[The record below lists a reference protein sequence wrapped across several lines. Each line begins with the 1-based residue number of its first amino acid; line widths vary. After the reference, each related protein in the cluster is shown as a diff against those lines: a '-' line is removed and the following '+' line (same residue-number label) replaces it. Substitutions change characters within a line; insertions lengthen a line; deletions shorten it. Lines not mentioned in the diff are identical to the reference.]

1 MLSRLFRDLRGGPL
15 AAATVALLLA
25 LPAASASARELRVGV
40 APALPPGATLVAADA
55 SVRSLQITIT
65 LAPRDPGALSSYA
78 DGVSSPG
85 DADFRHFL
93 TTSEFRAHFAQTRA
107 TVRAVERSLR
117 AHGLKPGSLDASGL
131 ALTVRASSGA
141 IERAFKLTL
150 SEVRLR
156 DGHDAIFNVQAP
168 AVDARIAGAVQ
179 AVLGLSTLYPAQSTV
194 ARGSSNPLLAARAR
208 AASVRT
214 RVDTGG
220 PQPCSQAVDDAP
232 GSGGYTADQIAS
244 HYDFSPLY
252 EAGDKGQ
259 GVTMA
264 VYELEPDA
272 PSDIRAYE
280 NCYGL
285 HTKVSYVKVDGG
297 SGTGAGSGEAALD
310 IDQIIGLAPKVNLLV
325 YQGPNSNS
333 GTGPYNTYAAIA
345 DQDKASVVSTSWGN
359 CEPEETLAQAQSEGT
374 VFEQMAVQGQ
384 TLVAAAGDSGS
395 QDCWIGGAGG
405 DSNNSLE
412 VDDPS
417 GQPFVTGVGG
427 TSLELGVFNIGGNGN
442 QTYPIANPNET
453 VWNNSYPG
461 LQYAATWGIAP
472 GAGGGGISAFWP
484 MPAYQSA
491 AATAAPWL
499 NVENSE
505 SSGTNCGAAAGS
517 YCREVPDVSADADPM
532 DGYMTYWNGQGS
544 GGNGALSGWQSIGG
558 TSASTPLWAA
568 VFALAEASRACA
580 GNLIGF
586 ANPALYALASS
597 SQSAYASYFND
608 VTNDAIN
615 PAGDDNDLS
624 ASGNT
629 AGLYEAGTGYDMA
642 TGLGTPNAA
651 NLAPA
656 LCREALQ
663 VQAAGVKQSFLDA
676 GVSVKVSASL
686 PAGQSGNV
694 IYTAKHL
701 PAGLRINATTGVV
714 SGKIT
719 LPGVY
724 DTVFGASVSGGV
736 VGARSYV
743 WTVANRPGASKLSL
757 ADTRTGRPLLAF
769 TLSAGHNESALHSV
783 LVELP
788 AGVSLRRPVR
798 GITVT
803 GAAGNNV
810 PHRFSVV
817 HGELLITFTPSHSP
831 DRIVFSTGAL
841 SSQGG
846 LLAGS
851 VTPVTLVLHVVDSD
865 GASTTVRRT
874 IRPTVTGKVKPT
886 APAV

>member
-1 MLSRLFRDLRGGPL
+1 MLSRLLRDLRGGPL
-15 AAATVALLLA
+15 AAATAAILLT

-40 APALPPGATLVAADA
+40 APTLPAGATLVAADA
-55 SVRSLQITIT
+55 SVRSMQITVT
-65 LAPRDPGALSSYA
+65 LAPRNPGALSSYA

-85 DADFRHFL
+85 AADFRHFL
-93 TTSEFRAHFAQTRA
+93 TTSQFRARFAPTRA

-117 AHGLKPGSLDASGL
+117 ARGLKPGGLDKSGL
-131 ALTVRASSGA
+131 ALTIRASSGA
-141 IERAFKLTL
+141 IAHAFKVTL

-168 AVDARIAGAVQ
+168 AVNARIAGALQ
-179 AVLGLSTLYPAQSTV
+179 AVLGLSTLYPAQGT
-194 ARGSSNPLLAARAR
+194 AEHGSSDPLLAARAR
-208 AASVRT
+208 PASISP
-214 RVDTGG
+214 RVATGG
-220 PQPCSQAVDDAP
+220 PQPCTQAVDDAP

-244 HYDFSPLY
+244 YYDFSPLY

-272 PSDIRAYE
+272 PSDIAAYE
-280 NCYGL
+280 KCYGL
-285 HTKVSYVKVDGG
+285 HTKISYVKVDGG
-297 SGTGAGSGEAALD
+297 SGSGAGSGEAALD
-310 IDQIIGLAPKVNLLV
+310 IDQIIGLAPKVKLLV
-325 YQGPNSNS
+325 YQGPNSNN

-359 CEPEETLAQAQSEGT
+359 CEPEETLAQARSEAT

-395 QDCWIGGAGG
+395 EDCWIGGAGG

-417 GQPFVTGVGG
+417 SQPFVTGVGG

-442 QTYPIANPNET
+442 QTYTTANPNET

-499 NVENSE
+499 DVENSE
-505 SSGTNCGAAAGS
+505 SSGASCGAAAGS

-532 DGYMTYWNGQGS
+532 DGYMTYWNGQDS
-544 GGNGALSGWQSIGG
+544 GGNDALSGWQSIGG

-608 VTNDAIN
+608 VTSNAIN
-615 PAGDDNDLS
+615 QAGDDNELA

-629 AGLYEAGTGYDMA
+629 AGLYEADTGYDMA

-663 VQAAGVKQSFLDA
+663 VQASGVKRSFLGA
-676 GVSVKVSASL
+676 GVSARVSASL
-686 PAGQSGNV
+686 PTGQSGNV
-694 IYTAKHL
+694 TYTAKHL
-701 PAGLRINATTGVV
+701 PAGLRIDAASGVV
-714 SGKIT
+714 SGKT
-719 LPGVY
+719 TEPGVY
-724 DTVFGASVSGGV
+724 DTVFGASVSGGD

-743 WTVANRPGASKLSL
+743 WTVAKRPGASKLSL
-757 ADTRTGRPLLAF
+757 ADTRTGRPLLTF
-769 TLSAGHNESALHSV
+769 TLSAGQDESALRSV
-783 LVELP
+783 LVKLP
-788 AGVSLRRPVR
+788 AGVSLRRPLR

-803 GAAGNNV
+803 GAAGHTV
-810 PHRFSVV
+810 PHRLSLSG
-817 HGELLITFTPSHSP
+817 GELLITFKPAHSP
-831 DRIVFSTGAL
+831 DKVVFSTGAL

-851 VTPVTLVLHVVDSD
+851 VTPVTLVLHVMDSD
-865 GASTTVRRT
+865 GASTTVTR
-874 IRPTVTGKVKPT
+874 KLKPT
-886 APAV
+886 ASAA